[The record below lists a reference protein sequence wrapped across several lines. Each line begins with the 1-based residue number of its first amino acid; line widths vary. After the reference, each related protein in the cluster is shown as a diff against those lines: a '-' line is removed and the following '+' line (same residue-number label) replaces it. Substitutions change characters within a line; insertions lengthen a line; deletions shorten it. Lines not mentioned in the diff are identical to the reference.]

1 VVVIEK
7 ANLFSYELQR
17 MGLSTSA
24 TLLADVKASIKM
36 KRIMAICIELG
47 FNLQDIEKMYSFFCS
62 IDARIGGCVTT
73 EELLKSLGLAN
84 SELSKLVMKIYDIEK
99 DNRVTFE
106 NFIIACWNILT
117 IDESSMANFTFNLLD
132 YRGYGDISQEE
143 MDGIIDT
150 IMDLPVGTKPL
161 VTDTFVRL
169 GDDSVSLNAFNLA
182 ASEYPFLLNP
192 ARIFCR
198 VLRQK
203 LLGERRSAEMLRR
216 RGELFGNFSVMEVI
230 SSMKVRP
237 VSYEY
242 LINRHGVNGSRQLIG
257 SRVSV
262 TMLSD
267 EPHTAPTRQR
277 EIYFS
282 GVFVMQP
289 RAAGKSIPSA
299 SSVKKSS
306 RSRSSYLR
314 RMFFC
319 CIPKR
324 YSPSKSGRR
333 SNRSNRIFSGRDTS
347 EKRLKDPKST
357 LKQSSA
363 TKSLSSKDE
372 AMRVLQEWSTAQSP
386 HTNNHS
392 KRQKAPTV
400 ARDLNLNSSRW
411 NGQSARDQDNETNEV
426 IEQIE
431 ASFWAPGSSKSR
443 GDSIRSM
450 GSETHVQCL
459 SGRLSCRMSG
469 RLAATKLY
477 E

>member
-1 VVVIEK
+1 
-7 ANLFSYELQR
+7 

-36 KRIMAICIELG
+36 KRIMAICTELG
-47 FNLQDIEKMYSFFCS
+47 FNLQDIDKMYTFFCS

-73 EELLKSLGLAN
+73 EELLKSLGLVN
-84 SELSKLVMKIYDIEK
+84 SELSKLVMKIYDIEN

-117 IDESSMANFTFNLLD
+117 IDESSVANFTFHLLD

-143 MDGIIDT
+143 MNVIIDT
-150 IMDLPVGTKPL
+150 VMDLPAGTKSL
-161 VTDTFVRL
+161 VRDAFVRL
-169 GDDSVSLNAFNLA
+169 GDDSVSLDAFNLA

-198 VLRQK
+198 ALRER

-216 RGELFGNFSVMEVI
+216 RGELFGNFSIMEVV

-242 LINRHGVNGSRQLIG
+242 LINRHGVHGSRQLIG

-267 EPHTAPTRQR
+267 EPHSTQSRRR

-282 GVFVMQP
+282 GVFILQP
-289 RAAGKSIPSA
+289 RAAGKSIPS

-324 YSPSKSGRR
+324 YSPSKSGSRTSGR

-347 EKRLKDPKST
+347 EIRQKDPKST
-357 LKQSSA
+357 LKKSSV

-392 KRQKAPTV
+392 KRQKAPML
-400 ARDLNLNSSRW
+400 AKDLNLNSSRW
-411 NGQSARDQDNETNEV
+411 NGQSVRDQDDETNEV

-431 ASFWAPGSSKSR
+431 ASFWAPGSTKSR
-443 GDSIRSM
+443 DSIRSM

-459 SGRLSCRMSG
+459 SGRLSSRMSG
-469 RLAATKLY
+469 RLAATKPY